1 MLPLE
6 ETSPPALVARFVG
19 AAEKSGCTVHVFNR
33 EADALAHLL
42 ALLELESA
50 ILAWDP
56 ADIPLADL
64 REGLRRKGVRVV
76 SGDPDV
82 RIGLTGVDAGLAST
96 GSLVLCSGTGKPRL
110 ASLLP
115 PVHIAVLTAEQLFPG
130 LEAWLATMS
139 AGGLEQLG
147 TISTISVI
155 SGPSRTGDIG
165 NIPVRG
171 VHGPAGEVH
180 VLLIAPQQYKSV
192 SQRALPVPD
201 SRCEVWRRLDHGC
214 VLRSRSLTVPAW
226 TARRR
231 CLSATRAS
239 LMSISCA
246 VARADRSMYGNAIQT
261 TPTAASSPV
270 SKRMIEL
277 NEPMASP
284 R

>member
-1 MLPLE
+1 M
-6 ETSPPALVARFVG
+6 
-19 AAEKSGCTVHVFNR
+19 FNR

-64 REGLRRKGVRVV
+64 SEGLRRKGVRVV

-130 LEAWLATMS
+130 LEAWLAAMS

-147 TISTISVI
+147 TISTLSVI

-171 VHGPAGEVH
+171 VHGPGEVMCC
-180 VLLIAPQQYKSV
+180 L
-192 SQRALPVPD
+192 
-201 SRCEVWRRLDHGC
+201 SRLNSTN
-214 VLRSRSLTVPAW
+214 RSPNGRSLSQIPAAGVAPPGSRLRMAEPFVDRVGLDSQ
-226 TARRR
+226 TPLLVRNARQFDVDLVGCCARGPIDVRKRDPDNPHRR
-231 CLSATRAS
+231 QQPGKQAH
-239 LMSISCA
+239 
-246 VARADRSMYGNAIQT
+246 DRI
-261 TPTAASSPV
+261 
-270 SKRMIEL
+270 K
-277 NEPMASP
+277 
-284 R
+284 